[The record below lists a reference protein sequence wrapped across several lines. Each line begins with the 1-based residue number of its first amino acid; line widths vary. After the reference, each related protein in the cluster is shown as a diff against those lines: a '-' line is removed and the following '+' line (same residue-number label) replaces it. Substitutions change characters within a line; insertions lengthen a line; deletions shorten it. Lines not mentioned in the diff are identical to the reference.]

1 MLVFTELFLMNCVL
15 KLCGVRCA
23 KFEVDAWMAVSENS
37 QIMVWKFHNRTRWKY
52 NEILKLSS
60 LRIYETQN
68 SEKFLNKCW
77 VVCLFKKF
85 YKYCCLYFTGRLK
98 RNIKMF
104 SDFIYESYK
113 MALLLLGITRSSRL
127 PKSQSGKQLLSYVQ
141 CTKLFGRS
149 NNQKKSCW
157 TQRKS

>member
-1 MLVFTELFLMNCVL
+1 MALKLSDLGACFYWTVFDVL
-15 KLCGVRCA
+15 NLCGVRCA
-23 KFEVDAWMAVSENS
+23 KFEVDAWMDVSENS
-37 QIMVWKFHNRTRWKY
+37 QITVWKFHNRTRWKY

-60 LRIYETQN
+60 LGIYETQN

-113 MALLLLGITRSSRL
+113 MVLLLLGIARSSRL
-127 PKSQSGKQLLSYVQ
+127 LSLRAV
-141 CTKLFGRS
+141 
-149 NNQKKSCW
+149 NSCW
-157 TQRKS
+157 AMCNVQNCLVNQIIKK